1 MISYEDLNIKHS
13 LLNPHY
19 DRIMDLA
26 HQQFELKDLIF
37 LLPSK
42 VAAKPQY
49 FFHKGLLVFQ
59 GFPIQVP
66 RGCDAIV
73 NMLRPLLFIVPI
85 LIFYLS
91 MSVV

>member
-1 MISYEDLNIKHS
+1 
-13 LLNPHY
+13 
-19 DRIMDLA
+19 MDLV
-26 HQQFELKDLIF
+26 HQQFELTDLIF
-37 LLPSK
+37 MPLSK
-42 VAAKPQY
+42 VAAKPRY
-49 FFHKGLLVFQ
+49 FFHKELLVFQ

-91 MSVV
+91 M